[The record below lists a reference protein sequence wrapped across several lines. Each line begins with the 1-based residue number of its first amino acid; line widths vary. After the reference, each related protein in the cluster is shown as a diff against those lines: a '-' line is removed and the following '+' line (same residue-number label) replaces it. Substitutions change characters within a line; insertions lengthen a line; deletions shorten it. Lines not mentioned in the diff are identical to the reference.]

1 MLVAVFLT
9 GCLCAVFLMRVRQR
23 SAVHTAAFSAPV
35 TVILDAG
42 HGGEDG
48 GAVAKD
54 GTNEKDLNF
63 QIAGNIASF
72 FDWFG
77 IPYRTVREGDCLIGD
92 NTLSTVRERK
102 VSDIHRRM
110 DMINETADA
119 ILLSIHQNMFPVEKY
134 NGTQVFYAAG
144 AEGSKELA
152 DCIQN
157 AVKASLQPENE
168 RMTKPT
174 EGTVYLLD
182 QATKTSVMVECGFLS
197 NPEELDNLKD
207 PVYQSEISYYITKG
221 LCDYFH
227 NSLFS

>member
-1 MLVAVFLT
+1 
-9 GCLCAVFLMRVRQR
+9 
-23 SAVHTAAFSAPV
+23 
-35 TVILDAG
+35 
-42 HGGEDG
+42 
-48 GAVAKD
+48 
-54 GTNEKDLNF
+54 
-63 QIAGNIASF
+63 
-72 FDWFG
+72 
-77 IPYRTVREGDCLIGD
+77 
-92 NTLSTVRERK
+92 
-102 VSDIHRRM
+102 
-110 DMINETADA
+110 MINETSDA

-134 NGTQVFYAAG
+134 SGTQVFYAAG

-197 NPEELDNLKD
+197 NPEELDSLKD

-227 NSLFS
+227 NSLLS